1 MAAIHRRCISYVF
14 TGLDSIAIDGFSDI
28 LLCMHNIDEKGRR
41 KDVLLTTAVSEKLM
55 RKGLHTYLLDEIY
68 ENSRSVKVKVKI
80 N

>member
-1 MAAIHRRCISYVF
+1 MAAKHRRCISYVF

-55 RKGLHTYLLDEIY
+55 RKGLHTYLETLDERY
-68 ENSRSVKVKVKI
+68 EN
-80 N
+80 